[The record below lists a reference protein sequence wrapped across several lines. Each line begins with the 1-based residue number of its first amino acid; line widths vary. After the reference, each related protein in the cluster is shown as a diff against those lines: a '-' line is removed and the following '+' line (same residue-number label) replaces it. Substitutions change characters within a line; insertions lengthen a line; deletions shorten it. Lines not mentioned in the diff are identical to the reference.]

1 MKHVHVDF
9 DPVLKALHE
18 LYAEHGLLT
27 LVCGFFVVMMT
38 LSFYRLLKSIS
49 PGLVAFI
56 FLLLFGVLIMH
67 WTVTRT
73 EPAVLKP
80 AIDFIAPFFPS
91 PTAYPMPAHPAPP
104 AVAQPAKH

>member
-9 DPVLKALHE
+9 DPVLKAVQE

-27 LVCGFFVVMMT
+27 IICGFFAVMMT
-38 LSFYRLLKSIS
+38 LSFYRMLKSIS

-56 FLLLFGVLIMH
+56 FLLLFGILVMH

-73 EPAVLKP
+73 EPPVLKP

-91 PTAYPMPAHPAPP
+91 PTAYPSPSPAP
-104 AVAQPAKH
+104 ALAKPGNH

>member
-9 DPVLKALHE
+9 DPVLKAVQE

-27 LVCGFFVVMMT
+27 IICGFFAVMMT
-38 LSFYRLLKSIS
+38 LSFYRMLKSIS

-56 FLLLFGVLIMH
+56 FLLLFGILVMH

-73 EPAVLKP
+73 EPPFLKP
-80 AIDFIAPFFPS
+80 AIDFIAPFFPAPADYSAS
-91 PTAYPMPAHPAPP
+91 PHPAP
-104 AVAQPAKH
+104 AQPVKH